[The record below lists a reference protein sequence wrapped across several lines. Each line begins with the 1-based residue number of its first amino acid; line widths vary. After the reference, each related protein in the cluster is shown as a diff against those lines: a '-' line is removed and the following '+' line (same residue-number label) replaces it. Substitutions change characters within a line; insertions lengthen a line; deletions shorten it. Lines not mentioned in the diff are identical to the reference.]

1 MVLLAEVVGR
11 HLVESHGELREVV
24 KEVAVLR
31 PGVDLPQDLR
41 VWDDAGGEGRV
52 LRKVGRSDVDL
63 FRLDAEELFDG
74 VDVDGA
80 EELGPLA
87 VEEGQL
93 LLVAVDDEAFDGVQ
107 VVGAAEPSAWNI
119 ENRLNKLVRI
129 HHYCQLVVNLLATY
143 SRCHRLLL
151 CHW

>member
-80 EELGPLA
+80 EELSPLA

-93 LLVAVDDEAFDGVQ
+93 LLVAVDDEALDGVQ
-107 VVGAAEPSAWNI
+107 VVGAAEPS
-119 ENRLNKLVRI
+119 
-129 HHYCQLVVNLLATY
+129 T
-143 SRCHRLLL
+143 
-151 CHW
+151 